1 MYLEE
6 LSNKIWLTKK
16 SRFVAYRRIKR
27 RRYGSYAF
35 LSLFSVLIIG
45 INLLVFIPE
54 FQHKSTVIT
63 VLTIILSI
71 LILVVNMLITQANYQ
86 KREEDYLKC
95 GEELDTLNE
104 KLKIETQEN
113 SQFSK
118 EEQIEWVNK
127 YHNILEKYKENH
139 TNFDYK
145 YACILEKN
153 KYNENSLHN
162 IHSWLCKLY
171 TRIVWYLI
179 DVNTLLSICLVI
191 IIILTCYLLSS
202 SKYSDCCSCHNF
214 FFISR

>member
-45 INLLVFIPE
+45 INLLVFIPD
-54 FQHKSTVIT
+54 FQSKSTVIT

-127 YHNILEKYKENH
+127 YHYILEKYKENH

-145 YACILEKN
+145 YACILEEKN
-153 KYNENSLHN
+153 NMTCH
-162 IHSWLCKLY
+162 IPSWLRKQY

-179 DVNTLLSICLVI
+179 DMNTLLLICLVI